1 MLSTRLL
8 PVIDQLL
15 YRFSKML
22 LNRIRDPVFLDLALF
37 KWELKNLFKI
47 RQISLRNHPLV
58 KVEEDLSELLKWEV
72 LKMIK
77 KNQRNK
83 SLHLVIFRWIKNLSK
98 RKSLLHSVV
107 FQWIKN
113 QQNRNHL
120 LVVFQWNKLNKI
132 NLLKMGLLL
141 SQLFHKQIVNYQ

>member
-1 MLSTRLL
+1 MLSMRLL
-8 PVIDQLL
+8 PVINQLL
-15 YRFSKML
+15 SRLSKMML
-22 LNRIRDPVFLDLALF
+22 LIRIRDQVFLDLVLL
-37 KWELKNLFKI
+37 KWELKNL

-58 KVEEDLSELLKWEV
+58 KVVEDLSEHLKWEV

-83 SLHLVIFRWIKNLSK
+83 SLPLVVFRWIKNLSK

-113 QQNRNHL
+113 QLNRNHL
-120 LVVFQWNKLNKI
+120 LVVFQWNKRNQI
-132 NLLKMGLLL
+132 NLLRMALLL
-141 SQLFHKQIVNYQ
+141 SQLFHNNIVNYQ